1 MQCYEY
7 SMMANLEVCIKKQ
20 LNLSTAMAL
29 LSAKLEELH
38 IDNEQLTVRLKRLSN
53 TKSLKLNFV
62 MELTHTVI

>member
-1 MQCYEY
+1 
-7 SMMANLEVCIKKQ
+7 
-20 LNLSTAMAL
+20 MAL

-38 IDNEQLTVRLKRLSN
+38 TDNEQLTVRLKRLSN

>member
-1 MQCYEY
+1 
-7 SMMANLEVCIKKQ
+7 
-20 LNLSTAMAL
+20 MAL
-29 LSAKLEELH
+29 LSVKLEELH